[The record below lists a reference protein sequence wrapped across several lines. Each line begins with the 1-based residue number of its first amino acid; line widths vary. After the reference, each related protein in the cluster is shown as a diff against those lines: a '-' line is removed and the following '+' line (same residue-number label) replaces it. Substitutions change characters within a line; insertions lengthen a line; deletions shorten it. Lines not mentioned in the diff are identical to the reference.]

1 MSELD
6 LVLIDCNKFSLSD
19 LSRARDLKT
28 ILIDG
33 KGIRTQPLKNQSD
46 NVALKL
52 LPFPPSLSLSLT
64 HAHTHTRTHTYTL

>member
-19 LSRARDLKT
+19 LSRTRDLKV

-33 KGIRTQPLKNQSD
+33 NGIRTQPLKNQSD
-46 NVALKL
+46 DVDLKQ
-52 LPFPPSLSLSLT
+52 LPFPLSLSLSLT
-64 HAHTHTRTHTYTL
+64 HAQTQGLKTHIRT